1 MIKLESTGKIS
12 KNENNELC
20 LPTQFTVSISI
31 ADVTYDNVDAKV
43 AELIKE
49 AGTIKALINSNTL
62 RS

>member
-1 MIKLESTGKIS
+1 MIKLEQTGKIS

-20 LPTQFTVSISI
+20 MPTVFTVSISI
-31 ADVTYDNVDAKV
+31 ADVTYDNVDVKV